1 MCYRD
6 PAFRCEESDHPMR
19 SRSFVCGDGQKTYL
33 RFPDINDSPSWVSCM
48 NGQDVAVETALLSQ
62 VEHSNLSYDCWL
74 LLYCATT
81 GIGNAECDTLCDE
94 DDWLGCT
101 INIWEICHTQYVVF
115 PRRPILQGH
124 VLFVYSTKT
133 TINFATAEVSLFPDY
148 VCYDIKRC
156 PFLQNTSIL
165 NITNKTCQSIHDLHV
180 KQMSD
185 IIQLF
190 QTCLT
195 IVDDENDINITRA
208 SLFQCPGTTKRISG
222 HRVLDGVIDCYG
234 GIDEKFANACQWDN
248 KYRFKCLS
256 ENKCISNNLLHDSIK
271 DCLGGEDELS
281 NLLEQVTF
289 QKLCNGYVHLSPILV
304 DGFNETDETHC
315 DEWECNNLYTRCDG
329 AWNCPNGADELNC
342 IATKCASDSHE
353 CISPE
358 TGKIICLP
366 VNQSGDARKSHHTYV
381 IVRNATAS
389 GKPMYGFSIFDSEE
403 KRHLYRIRIS
413 STEVDTAILI
423 DNYRKNIVANL
434 KGIWIEKLVNVS
446 FSVYDSKLGKWTDG
460 FIQRNTHTYED
471 YTIHFN
477 NQRLSAK
484 SSRFSKNIKVY
495 TQQQNELLAQFRY
508 RTRWLSW
515 RPVKY
520 DLNIYS
526 TKVPDAVYF
535 FLVLI
540 IDHRGFAGEN

>member
-342 IATKCASDSHE
+342 IATNDEDLLSTAAWYQESLSE
-353 CISPE
+353 Y
-358 TGKIICLP
+358 IC
-366 VNQSGDARKSHHTYV
+366 N
-381 IVRNATAS
+381 
-389 GKPMYGFSIFDSEE
+389 
-403 KRHLYRIRIS
+403 
-413 STEVDTAILI
+413 
-423 DNYRKNIVANL
+423 
-434 KGIWIEKLVNVS
+434 
-446 FSVYDSKLGKWTDG
+446 
-460 FIQRNTHTYED
+460 
-471 YTIHFN
+471 N
-477 NQRLSAK
+477 NQ
-484 SSRFSKNIKVY
+484 
-495 TQQQNELLAQFRY
+495 
-508 RTRWLSW
+508 
-515 RPVKY
+515 
-520 DLNIYS
+520 
-526 TKVPDAVYF
+526 
-535 FLVLI
+535 LI
-540 IDHRGFAGEN
+540 GSFIIR